1 MSDPYRQSALLL
13 HGLNAADRH
22 WILAQLAE
30 DQRAQLN
37 AFLAEL
43 EEIGMPPDRALV
55 ESVLA
60 HGGKAEGAARGGDTA
75 SFGAGLRNADAD
87 AVLRV
92 LGEQPSWLIAMIL
105 SMEPWAWREAVYV
118 GVDASKRD
126 RIKQALREKP
136 PALLAHALVVELEA
150 RLEKSVRAPAA
161 ATGPGSDG
169 WSALGL
175 QIKRLV
181 RG

>member
-43 EEIGMPPDRALV
+43 EEIGMPPDRALA

-75 SFGAGLRNADAD
+75 
-87 AVLRV
+87 
-92 LGEQPSWLIAMIL
+92 
-105 SMEPWAWREAVYV
+105 
-118 GVDASKRD
+118 
-126 RIKQALREKP
+126 
-136 PALLAHALVVELEA
+136 
-150 RLEKSVRAPAA
+150 
-161 ATGPGSDG
+161 
-169 WSALGL
+169 
-175 QIKRLV
+175 
-181 RG
+181 